1 MNLPPVVG
9 KLQVLEMLSLGYW
22 GEKAG
27 SMFSGGAQPLRT
39 MTDPAALAQ
48 QQQALSEIEARRRTL
63 QAELNRAQDIAD
75 ERELTGWA
83 LEQNNKEQ
91 AQLRAELS
99 NQQHKAEQK
108 KKDFERIAATER
120 AELLQRYTERA
131 VDQWLRHFDQH
142 TSAMAE
148 LLHERIKNHWE
159 QRVEALVQERMAE
172 VDAVTAQL
180 SSAPAAKEATLAQLQ
195 SNAMALQAALKGVAA

>member
-148 LLHERIKNHWE
+148 LLHGRIKNYWE
-159 QRVEALVQERMAE
+159 QRVEALVQERIAE
-172 VDAVTAQL
+172 VDDVAAQL
-180 SSAPAAKEATLAQLQ
+180 SSAPAAKDATLAQLQ
-195 SNAMALQAALKGVAA
+195 NNVIALQTVLRKLAA

>member
-148 LLHERIKNHWE
+148 LLHGRIKNYWE
-159 QRVEALVQERMAE
+159 QRVEALVQERIAE
-172 VDAVTAQL
+172 VDDVAAQL
-180 SSAPAAKEATLAQLQ
+180 SSAPAAKDATLAQLQ
-195 SNAMALQAALKGVAA
+195 NNVIALQTVLKKLAV

>member
-148 LLHERIKNHWE
+148 LLHGRIKNYWE

-172 VDAVTAQL
+172 VDDVAAQL
-180 SSAPAAKEATLAQLQ
+180 SSAPAAKDATLAQLQ
-195 SNAMALQAALKGVAA
+195 NNVIALQTVLRKLAA

>member
-1 MNLPPVVG
+1 MVG

-148 LLHERIKNHWE
+148 LLHGRIKNYWE

-172 VDAVTAQL
+172 VDDVAAQL
-180 SSAPAAKEATLAQLQ
+180 SSAPAAKDATLAQLQ
-195 SNAMALQAALKGVAA
+195 NNVIALQTVLRKLAA